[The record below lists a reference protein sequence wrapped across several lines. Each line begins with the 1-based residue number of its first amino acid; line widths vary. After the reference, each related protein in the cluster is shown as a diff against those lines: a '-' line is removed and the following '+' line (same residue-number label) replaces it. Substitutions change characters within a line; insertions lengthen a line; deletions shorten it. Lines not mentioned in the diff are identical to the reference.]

1 MQLQRDQLL
10 QEDRLRRNTASPF
23 SNNGSSKNNSSA
35 INFPSTTPSS
45 FNNAATELPAKVL
58 KVETRLQNP
67 TNYHVQETQKAQVRE
82 FMSQSHSNDGSKYLN
97 KSSFLHPT
105 RSSAPT
111 GGIAQELQQQVGST
125 PASPMAQLTL
135 STANDNEMH
144 DIIDNIVSLE
154 SSYGDESHLH
164 QYSKSTNI
172 RAISPSPLGAGAFS
186 LQNKLPPGVAEKTS
200 TSCPVKREITKE
212 ERAIFDKDRQKK
224 DNHNIIERR
233 RRYNINDR
241 IRELGHMVPKSNDPD
256 IRWNKGT
263 ILKAAVDYIHNLEGE
278 QKRQKQAEQ
287 QARQMAEMNKKL
299 LLRIQQLEMQVAGG
313 SPQGSV
319 GTSSGQTFE
328 DGETKQMVDT
338 LLNYGS
344 YEAKPSFTQQDE
356 MDVARFPDNMVTIPD
371 NGSTRLSSPPR
382 QNFTPVLG
390 VSPHV
395 GSPQIPLIAK
405 VEPSEMD
412 VMPAPV
418 TSHYPTSS
426 PQNTYTSMQLGIQ
439 QQQQH
444 ISVSPGYHQHQQPS
458 PYSMMQPT
466 SPQQQQMVATS
477 PHNHNQMGG
486 VSPHPHH
493 QQQQFQQTQDNIVL
507 PSIDDF
513 SMGNTEPGRFTAL
526 LTDNQ
531 YDDTV
536 MDDIIKDDIFLSD
549 ATKLG

>member
-1 MQLQRDQLL
+1 MTSRANLKMQLQRDQLL
-10 QEDRLRRNTASPF
+10 QEDRQRRNTASPF
-23 SNNGSSKNNSSA
+23 SNNGVNKNNSSA
-35 INFPSTTPSS
+35 INFPNTPGS
-45 FNNAATELPAKVL
+45 FNATTELPAKVL

-67 TNYHVQETQKAQVRE
+67 TNYHVKETQKAQVRE
-82 FMSQSHSNDGSKYLN
+82 YISQSHTNDAGSKYLN

-111 GGIAQELQQQVGST
+111 GGIAQELQQQHGST

-135 STANDNEMH
+135 STADNEMH

-172 RAISPSPLGAGAFS
+172 RTISPTPLGAFS
-186 LQNKLPPGVAEKTS
+186 LQNNLPPGVAEKTS

-263 ILKAAVDYIHNLEGE
+263 ILKAAVDYIHDLEGE
-278 QKRQKQAEQ
+278 RKRQKQAEQ

-299 LLRIQQLEMQVAGG
+299 LLRIQQLEMQVGAGQ

-319 GTSSGQTFE
+319 GTTSQSQTFD

-344 YEAKPSFTQQDE
+344 YEAKPTFTQQDE

-371 NGSTRLSSPPR
+371 NRLSSPPHQQQ

-412 VMPAPV
+412 VMPVPV

-426 PQNTYTSMQLGIQ
+426 PQNTFTTMQLGIQ
-439 QQQQH
+439 QQPQQQ
-444 ISVSPGYHQHQQPS
+444 ISPGYHQQQS
-458 PYSMMQPT
+458 PFMQQT
-466 SPQQQQMVATS
+466 SPNMVATS
-477 PHNHNQMGG
+477 PHPHHHQQMGG

-493 QQQQFQQTQDNIVL
+493 QQQMHNTQDNIVL